1 VRTAA
6 EPIALAE
13 LAWDT
18 SAPGILWNNR
28 HAIAQTFNDGVDV
41 AGSALKT
48 VGSGLS
54 SAEKFVNPFD

>member
-1 VRTAA
+1 VQRSERVRTAA

-13 LAWDT
+13 PAWDT

-28 HAIAQTFNDGVDV
+28 HGIAQTFNDGVDV

-48 VGSGLS
+48 SDP
-54 SAEKFVNPFD
+54 A